1 MQLPKLAI
9 ENYQFTIVIFLLLLI
24 MGIYSFLTMPRTED
38 PPLQLPGASIIVVYP
53 GANPTDIEELIVT
66 PIEEALN
73 ELDDIKKIET
83 TIQYGITHVAI
94 EFNFGTDAND
104 KYEEVLQQLNSVKNE
119 LPDDIYQM
127 EILRWRSSDV
137 SIMQLALVS
146 ESTPYSGLNSI
157 ADELKKQIER
167 IEGVLRVEIMAV
179 PEQQVRI
186 SIQMEKMAQMNIS
199 INDINNAI
207 LSNNANIPGGNMQLS
222 DMEYN
227 VKTSGSF
234 TDLNE
239 IQNTVIKSYQ
249 GQIVYLKNIAEVS
262 FDYADNRYFA
272 RYNGNRAIF
281 ISVQQKQ
288 NYNIYDITDK
298 INKIITNYNKNIG
311 QNTKLFTVFDQ
322 SKSVDT
328 RMNNFLSNLLG
339 GIILVG
345 LVIFLSLGF
354 RASLL
359 VMMAIPCSILIGIGF
374 VDISGFGL
382 QQITIAALVIS
393 LGLLVDNSIVIV
405 ENTERFI
412 TLGENNKLAA
422 IKGTTQLGWPV
433 ISATATT
440 VLAFIP
446 IIAMP
451 DKAGKF
457 IQSLPITVIFTLMA
471 SLVIALTLTPYLSML
486 FLKKYDKHYQRK
498 WTFSFKNTLKNFIEG
513 PYRKGL
519 DYLLHHHWVVISI
532 SFILLMGAAVLFTF
546 VGVSFFPKAEKPQF
560 MIRIVAPE
568 GSSINRVDKFT
579 RKIEKVLDTIPE
591 IRHYASNIG
600 HGNPRIYYNI
610 FPKRFQKNFAEIY
623 VELAFYDAEHYDLL
637 VKNLRQFFSLVAGV
651 RIELKEF
658 EQGSPIEAPLAIKVM
673 GNDLDVL
680 KQIANDIEGFVRK
693 SDGTINI
700 NNPLSHKS
708 TDLFV
713 NINRDKASLFGVPIV
728 EIDKAIRSS
737 IAGYHVSTYRDEEG
751 KEYDI
756 VIRLPVKNSNEL
768 TDFDQIYVPA
778 VTDRMIP
785 LKQLAG
791 LEFRESPGII
801 THYNLDR
808 NATVTADIMKGYNL
822 NDIAKKIDDQLKN
835 YPWPEGY
842 RYKFTGEIESRSE
855 SFSGMEKAS
864 LIALITIFAV
874 LVMQFKSFTQPLII
888 FTAIPLAV
896 IGSVLAL
903 YITGNT
909 FSFTAFIGLISLI
922 GIVVNNSII
931 LVDYSNALV
940 KDGYTILN
948 AVKIACETRFLPII
962 LTTFTT
968 IGGLLP
974 LTLRG
979 GTMWAPMGW
988 TIIGGLL
995 VSTLLTLILVPVLYL
1010 IFTRNT
1016 QTDM

>member
-9 ENYQFTIVIFLLLLI
+9 ENNQFTIVIFLLLFI
-24 MGIYSFLTMPRTED
+24 MGIYSFFTMPRTED

-53 GANPTDIEELIVT
+53 GANPADIEELIVT
-66 PIEEALN
+66 PVETALN
-73 ELDDIKKIET
+73 ELDDIKTIET
-83 TIQYGITHVAI
+83 TIQYGITHIAI

-104 KYEEVLQQLNSVKNE
+104 KYEEVLQQVNRMKNE
-119 LPDDIYQM
+119 LPADIHQM

-146 ESTPYSGLNSI
+146 ETASYSSLETVS
-157 ADELKKQIER
+157 DQLKKQIER
-167 IEGVLRVEIMAV
+167 INGVLRVEIHAL
-179 PEQQVRI
+179 PEQEVRI

-199 INDINNAI
+199 INDIGNAI
-207 LSNNANIPGGNMQLS
+207 LSNNANIPGGNIQLS
-222 DMEYN
+222 GMEYN
-227 VKTSGSF
+227 IRTSGSF
-234 TDLNE
+234 TDLDE
-239 IQNTVIKSYQ
+239 IKNTVIKSYQ
-249 GQIVYLKNIAEVS
+249 GQIVYLKSIADVG
-262 FDYADNRYFA
+262 FDYADNRYYA
-272 RYNGNRAIF
+272 RFNGNRAIF

-288 NYNIYDITDK
+288 DYNIYDITNR
-298 INKIITNYNKNIG
+298 INEIIYTFNSNVG
-311 QNTKLFTVFDQ
+311 QNIKLFPVFDQ
-322 SKSVDT
+322 SKSVDA
-328 RMNNFLSNLLG
+328 RINNFLSNLLG

-354 RASLL
+354 RASVL
-359 VMMAIPCSILIGIGF
+359 VMLAIPFSILIGIGF
-374 VDISGFGL
+374 VDVSGFGL

-412 TLGENNKLAA
+412 SLGENNRSAA
-422 IKGTTQLGWPV
+422 IKGTSQLAWPV
-433 ISATATT
+433 TSATATT

-471 SLVIALTLTPYLSML
+471 SLLIALSLTPYLSML
-486 FLKKYDKHYQRK
+486 FLKKYQKKNQPKR
-498 WTFSFKNTLKNFIEG
+498 TFSFRNMLRKFVEG

-519 DYLLHHHWVVISI
+519 DYVLHHRWSVIGTS
-532 SFILLMGAAVLFTF
+532 ILLLIGAAVLFSF

-560 MIRIVAPE
+560 MIRIEAPE
-568 GSSINRVDKFT
+568 GSSIHRVDKFT
-579 RKIEKVLDTIPE
+579 RQIEEVLDTITLV
-591 IRHYASNIG
+591 RHYASNIG

-610 FPKRFQKNFAEIY
+610 FPKRYQKNFAEIY
-623 VELAFYDAEHYDLL
+623 VELAYYDTDQYDLIA
-637 VKNLRQFFSLVAGV
+637 KNLRLLFSSISGA
-651 RIELKEF
+651 RISLKEF
-658 EQGSPIEAPLAIKVM
+658 EQGSPIEAPLAVNVM

-680 KQIANDIEGFVRK
+680 KQIADDIEDYVRI
-693 SDGTINI
+693 SPGTINI
-700 NNPLSHKS
+700 NNPLSQKS

-713 NINRDKASLFGVPIV
+713 NINRDKASIYGVPVV

-737 IAGYHVSTYRDEEG
+737 IAGYVVSTYRDREG
-751 KEYDI
+751 EEYDI
-756 VIRLPVKNSNEL
+756 VLRLPVTYSNKL
-768 TDFDQIYVPA
+768 SDFDQIYVQA
-778 VTDRMIP
+778 LTGRMIP

-791 LEFRESPGII
+791 LEFRESPGMIM
-801 THYNLDR
+801 HYNLDR
-808 NATVTADIMKGYNL
+808 NATVTADILKGYNL
-822 NDIAKKIDDQLKN
+822 NDIAKKIDDQLIN

-842 RYKFTGEIESRSE
+842 SYKFTGEIESRNE
-855 SFSGMEKAS
+855 SFSGMEKAG
-864 LIALITIFAV
+864 LIALLTIFAV
-874 LVMQFKSFTQPLII
+874 LVMQFRSFRQPMII
-888 FTAIPLAV
+888 FSAIPLAV

-931 LVDYSNALV
+931 LVDYSNVLV
-940 KDGYTILN
+940 KDGYSILN
-948 AVKIACETRFLPII
+948 AVKIASETRFIPII

-1010 IFTRNT
+1010 IFTRNSYAKS
-1016 QTDM
+1016 